1 MNRVFTMAF
10 HIPGTL
16 SADAAI
22 KFVMPFGAQLI
33 HVQGVATN
41 DSDAT
46 LKVGT
51 SADDDGYITAFT
63 IGDSSTYQMIFGDAM
78 DAQIVKKDGRPRVRD
93 SSFRDDIVLN
103 ADRIFIQG
111 EVEAQAHTGDP
122 LVVVGHSIPGIY
134 DPVAVLPGR
143 FSRPGIAKDRNQ
155 DQRFHPA
162 NAGHA
167 GPLSAQNIGV
177 QGVTYHDHRR
187 GR

>member
-63 IGDSSTYQMIFGDAM
+63 IGDSSVPTEKEALTDF
-78 DAQIVKKDGRPRVRD
+78 DGALAD
-93 SSFRDDIVLN
+93 SQYPHI
-103 ADRIFIQG
+103 ADG
-111 EVEAQAHTGDP
+111 T
-122 LVVVGHSIPGIY
+122 VVVLTLDHDGASGT
-134 DPVAVLPGR
+134 A
-143 FSRPGIAKDRNQ
+143 
-155 DQRFHPA
+155 
-162 NAGHA
+162 
-167 GPLSAQNIGV
+167 AQN
-177 QGVTYHDHRR
+177 VTIVCTFTE
-187 GR
+187 G